1 MFQEQQYIGIWRNLL
16 TQRKDNYLGGER
28 EMEQLSE
35 VYELVESKQLKNTK
49 KHKTYIG
56 LESVRIYNDKHF
68 TDSTLI
74 QLFIC

>member
-1 MFQEQQYIGIWRNLL
+1 ML

-35 VYELVESKQLKNTK
+35 VYELSREQAVEKYKKIQNLYRGRVSKM
-49 KHKTYIG
+49 
-56 LESVRIYNDKHF
+56 RIYNDKHF
-68 TDSTLI
+68 TVSTLI